1 MQFRLFLAY
10 GLCVSSLFA
19 QSSTG
24 TATMVGAVTDSTGSI
39 IPGAKVTVTNK
50 GAGFVFS
57 SVSTS
62 EGTWYIPN
70 LNPGDYQLKIEAA
83 GRNRFWETLER
94 NLKDILRETDK
105 LLPEGSSEGVLLRRG
120 GKNASRLSSASPP

>member
-1 MQFRLFLAY
+1 MRFPLFLAY
-10 GLCVSSLFA
+10 ALCAASLFA

-50 GAGFVFS
+50 GAGFVFT

-70 LNPGDYQLKIEAA
+70 LNPAHYQLKIEAQ
-83 GRNRFWETLER
+83 GFKTYIQ
-94 NLKDILRETDK
+94 DGISLRTAEE
-105 LLPEGSSEGVLLRRG
+105 P
-120 GKNASRLSSASPP
+120 RLAVRI